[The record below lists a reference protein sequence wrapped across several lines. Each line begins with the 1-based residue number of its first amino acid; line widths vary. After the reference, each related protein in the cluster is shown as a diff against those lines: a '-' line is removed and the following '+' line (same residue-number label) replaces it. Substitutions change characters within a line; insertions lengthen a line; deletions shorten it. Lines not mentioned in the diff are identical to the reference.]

1 MSECWLSQ
9 IGVNADQLSPQSA
22 ICSHNRQEGCVG
34 RYTGGLAL
42 SNNSSIFVAWKHI
55 VLKRDSIVGTYE
67 NTALTSPCGQAMT
80 TQPQLYPIT
89 FHSQWSFRLSSAL
102 QSLLHVLSGNEYKIN
117 FWLIRIMVVS
127 QCVIFIWGG
136 RNLSDPSV
144 AKAFSGFVW
153 KKLTCGHEIAA
164 TLSRACSLHWG
175 VLFDQ
180 ATYWGKKYLKD
191 FSHLVVSI
199 IISSCRL

>member
-1 MSECWLSQ
+1 MESSEFL
-9 IGVNADQLSPQSA
+9 IGPIVSGK
-22 ICSHNRQEGCVG
+22 EGDHATAGLQKQRSFHVFWSCVHMTAG
-34 RYTGGLAL
+34 FSGPE
-42 SNNSSIFVAWKHI
+42 NSIF
-55 VLKRDSIVGTYE
+55 LKRGSIVGRVPLSFLKT
-67 NTALTSPCGQAMT
+67 MT